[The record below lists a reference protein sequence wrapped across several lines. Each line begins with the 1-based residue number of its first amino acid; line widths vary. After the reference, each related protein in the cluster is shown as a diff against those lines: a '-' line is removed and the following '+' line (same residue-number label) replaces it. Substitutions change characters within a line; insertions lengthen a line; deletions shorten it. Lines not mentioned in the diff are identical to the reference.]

1 MSNSALVDRILDKA
15 GMKGTGTWTGM
26 SASLAYFEALRRER
40 SPACLI
46 QAQRDYFG
54 AHTYKRIDRPSP
66 SFLFGRIILAK
77 ITDLSVF
84 QASWLL

>member
-54 AHTYKRIDRPSP
+54 AHTYKRIDRPST
-66 SFLFGRIILAK
+66 FH
-77 ITDLSVF
+77 TN
-84 QASWLL
+84 WLNAEQPEEKN